1 MLLLAV
7 AVDMLSWPSSG
18 VACANTLLSPP
29 LLILEIIGTAVGMK
43 LWLGCC
49 ADNNDS
55 DNGGSNSARVSS
67 WCSTLDVNGD
77 GDGRVVPAESFFVV
91 VSIMCRGVLKI
102 LRDTPLSR
110 KIQFPKRYPAIIGMG
125 ANIEFLTR
133 SNFESVQRDIAF
145 IAAISI
151 QRSVHGEYDI
161 QTI

>member
-43 LWLGCC
+43 LWFGCC

-91 VSIMCRGVLKI
+91 VSIIVSWRRRFSETLRVPSTQHWDGGQI
-102 LRDTPLSR
+102 L
-110 KIQFPKRYPAIIGMG
+110 
-125 ANIEFLTR
+125 
-133 SNFESVQRDIAF
+133 NFF
-145 IAAISI
+145 
-151 QRSVHGEYDI
+151 
-161 QTI
+161 